1 VLSNI
6 LEFFINLPS
15 RVSNFLTV
23 ITSELNP
30 LPIESLIVGL
40 LWFAFFYFPSKW
52 FRAYLLRAFLFIVGV
67 AVFYDVMGRDRIIFS
82 IDFYGSIGLFLP
94 HVEIVEIT
102 YLIIRERTLY
112 LYDQIKAF
120 IFWILTPFIWLY
132 NLMQKIFSFFQSKKE
147 QKNYKKQQ
155 QQEEQEEFKRQQQYH
170 YEQEQQRYDEQDR
183 QRQNSNQKKFEDKS
197 KQKKKKQQ
205 QQQTKQEKPKEESRW
220 DSSNP
225 YVVLGISENASKS
238 EIKKAYRNLSKI
250 YHPDLTMF
258 EKEKHT
264 VIFQKING
272 AYDKLK

>member
-1 VLSNI
+1 VLSSLI
-6 LEFFINLPS
+6 EFITNLPS
-15 RVSNFLTV
+15 RVSNFITV

-30 LPIESLIVGL
+30 LPIEALIVGL

-52 FRAYLLRAFLFIVGV
+52 FRAYLLRATLFIIGV
-67 AVFYDVMGRDRIIFS
+67 AVFYDVMGRDQIIFS

-120 IFWILTPFIWLY
+120 ILWILSPFIWLY

-147 QKNYKKQQ
+147 QREYKKQQ
-155 QQEEQEEFKRQQQYH
+155 QQEEAEEFKRQQQYH
-170 YEQEQQRYDEQDR
+170 YEQEQQKYDEYER
-183 QRQNSNQKKFEDKS
+183 QQANQNQKRFEDKS
-197 KQKKKKQQ
+197 KQKEKK

-225 YVVLGISENASKS
+225 YVVLGISEDATKQ